1 MSTTQSVPNTEFY
14 EQFMNSLFEIH
25 VDRFLIGCGRP
36 DKQRVRP
43 EAKMV
48 VTTVM
53 TVLCSVGLAFYLR
66 FLVALCTGVQTPA
79 DLLPSSNATRVS
91 RVRNSQH

>member
-25 VDRFLIGCGRP
+25 VDWFLIGCGRP

-48 VTTVM
+48 VLTVM
-53 TVLCSVGLAFYLR
+53 TVLCNVGVAFYLR
-66 FLVALCTGVQTPA
+66 FLVALCKECKHQ
-79 DLLPSSNATRVS
+79 RIC
-91 RVRNSQH
+91 

>member
-14 EQFMNSLFEIH
+14 EPFMNSLFEIH
-25 VDRFLIGCGRP
+25 VDWFLIVCGRP

-53 TVLCSVGLAFYLR
+53 TVLCSVGVAFYLR
-66 FLVALCTGVQTPA
+66 FLVALCKECKHQ
-79 DLLPSSNATRVS
+79 RIC
-91 RVRNSQH
+91 